1 MPIGATGIGS
11 GLDIENLV
19 SQLVFAEVAPA
30 SGRIAGREA
39 AYQAQISALGSLK
52 ATLSTFEG
60 SLSSV
65 ADLTTYQAKAVTS
78 SAVSKISA
86 TATSEAQ
93 SGEYALTV
101 SNLARAQSQVAN
113 ATFPSNTTSVGSGTL
128 TLTINSVSTDVEISS
143 GQDSLEQVAAAINA
157 SGAKVNAVVINDGS
171 DFRLAFTAT
180 DTGLSNVVSVSVD
193 DDDNDDTNSSG
204 LSRLASANLTETVTA
219 LDAAL
224 TINGLSLTSSSNTL
238 RDSIAGVDI
247 TLNAVTETNE
257 TVALLVADNTAAIAL
272 AVNEFVTGFNDLWT
286 TLKDLTSYDSDTG
299 TSSVLTGDA
308 TVRSIET
315 QIRSILNSPVQNAL
329 TTKELLAEIGV
340 TTNSLTGLLEID
352 SAALNDS
359 IANNLDDLAAIFS
372 DYAIS
377 TSSNITYR
385 GATTET
391 DPGTYAVAGSLIS
404 STSGELLFTTAVPDF
419 SYNGNGN
426 DANFDISVDGGVA
439 QSVSLSSNLGDLTS
453 LVAELN
459 SQIAGATVTANSSN
473 GLTFTSD
480 TTGTS
485 SSVQITNADTNAT
498 TGLGISNTT
507 GTTGTAVYGYSLD
520 GVAATLNTSTGYY
533 SGISLTPS
541 EGLVF
546 EIGENAV
553 GAVGSLTFSK
563 GIASS
568 LTAYIDS
575 ILSSDGT
582 LESKISG
589 LQDSVTDLVSQQEAL
604 DLRALSLEARYRR
617 QFNALDGLIAQL
629 NTTQSFLS
637 SALSGFVE
645 PNTTLKK

>member
-93 SGEYALTV
+93 SGEYSLTV
-101 SNLARAQSQVAN
+101 ANLARAQSQVAN
-113 ATFPSNTTSVGSGTL
+113 ATFSSNTTSIGSGTL

-171 DFRLAFTAT
+171 DFRLALTAT
-180 DTGLSNVVSVSVD
+180 ETGLSNVVSVSVD
-193 DDDNDDTNSSG
+193 DDDNNDTDSSG
-204 LSRLASANLTETVTA
+204 LSRLASANLTETVAA
-219 LDAAL
+219 LDASL
-224 TINGLSLTSSSNTL
+224 TINGLSLASSSNTL
-238 RDSIAGVDI
+238 QDSITGVAI
-247 TLNAVTETNE
+247 TLNAVTEPNE
-257 TVALLVADNTAAIAL
+257 TVALSVSDNTAAIAL

-391 DPGTYAVAGSLIS
+391 DPGTYAVAGSLTS

-439 QSVSLSSNLGDLTS
+439 QSVSLSSNLGDLAS

-498 TGLGISNTT
+498 SGLGISNTT